1 MKKDRFFLECCLTL
15 RAKSGEKGRIRGKCG
30 DYSQNTIHSTMS
42 TDALFSGQS
51 DYALDEKGRLTV
63 QRDWRLKGVDSETLH
78 LVPDSKGA
86 CLRVMRPDRF
96 AKFAED
102 VRLEPGM
109 DSRKHRNFLRD
120 FFSNSTAVSTDK
132 QGRIMIPKEY
142 CERLKLKGTVRVLG
156 CYDLFEVWNKEA
168 FAKHHATERDEYH
181 HFAGALG
188 L

>member
-1 MKKDRFFLECCLTL
+1 MVKK
-15 RAKSGEKGRIRGKCG
+15 GEFGGNAAITPK
-30 DYSQNTIHSTMS
+30 TPPTSTMS

-63 QRDWRLKGVDSETLH
+63 QRDWRVKGVDSETLH

-96 AKFAED
+96 ARFAEE
-102 VRLEPGM
+102 VRQEPGM

-120 FFSNSTAVSTDK
+120 FFSNSTTVSTDK

-156 CYDLFEVWNKEA
+156 CYDLFEVWNKES
-168 FAKHHATERDEYH
+168 FAKHHATGRDEFH
-181 HFAGALG
+181 HFADALG